1 MPDMS
6 LMWLRVSAVF
16 YAVGLLRILGTVFQA
31 RRSEAP
37 EAPIPPSN
45 TILGTFAVAVVLHA
59 VSLVERALISQRLP
73 ANNFFETMSL
83 LGFLLAVVFLLVQW
97 RYHFSSLGILLFPV
111 VSLMTGIASTESP
124 VSSWGDERVRGAWLV
139 FHVLMILLGIVSVCL
154 TSGASIFYLVQERRL
169 KSKDLVS
176 ASRLP
181 SLGVLD
187 GLINRAMGIGFVFT
201 TLGVLAGTTWAY
213 IESGTRWLSNSNVM
227 IAIFTW
233 LFYLLMVF
241 LRSNQGW
248 RGRKTAFM
256 ALGLLGFSA
265 LTWVTHIGLGDKLS
279 K

>member
-1 MPDMS
+1 MS

-16 YAVGLLRILGTVFQA
+16 YAAGLVRILVSLFQA
-31 RRSEAP
+31 RVANTP
-37 EAPIPPSN
+37 ETPAPPSN
-45 TILGTFAVAVVLHA
+45 ALLGSFAVAVVLHA
-59 VSLVERALISQRLP
+59 VSLVERAIVMQRLP

-83 LGFLLAVVFLLVQW
+83 LGFLLALVFLLVQW
-97 RYHFSSLGILLFPV
+97 RYHFSSLGILIFPV
-111 VSLMTGIASTESP
+111 VSLMTGIASTETP
-124 VSSWGDERVRGAWLV
+124 VSAWADESVRGAWLV

-154 TSGASIFYLVQERRL
+154 TSGASIFYLLQERRL
-169 KSKDLVS
+169 KQKDLAG

-187 GLINRAMGIGFVFT
+187 TLINRAMGIGFVFT

-213 IESGTRWLSNSNVM
+213 IESGTRWLSNSNVL

-233 LFYLLMVF
+233 LFYLVMVF

-265 LTWVTHIGLGDKLS
+265 LTWVTHIGLGEKLS